1 MYSTMECNNSSGKD
15 MRDTCRWYRS
25 EKHWSRLNARTRCI
39 IIIQPNCSVH
49 TTMSRA
55 SRSVSGPPTTTTTTV
70 TAADFE
76 LWTRAPQITPSDD
89 HTNSTSTRSP
99 SLYDSHIPDVL
110 QPKTIL
116 LGKSQ
121 YQLASAQDH
130 YFSKLLEQP
139 DVLNKVSGGVRDYLR
154 LQWRRDLQY
163 IRRLRVWNEN
173 SVMDAEKRIAE
184 IVYDLASL
192 VILDLSTDDIK
203 NTGSWIPFVTHSSQE
218 TEAGMLLGLAK
229 DKIIMETDPRNHL
242 ERPPS
247 LPRQLNM
254 DFMQY
259 ILAEECI
266 HSRLGDPMG
275 YLALLLLSLL
285 TQSEPPISLWSNPE
299 CEHCG
304 EFAESHKAR
313 DGFAAVRIPKDCA
326 GGYGLTMSNADDLY
340 AEIHRALRLVV
351 ESRGS
356 SMQVREPMLKI
367 LQSSLVNQQNMLK
380 QFGGLDNL
388 LNIIMVWVNSMHNVF
403 VQACAQ
409 LIRHNLTFAVVS
421 SYNHSWLFQRNRK
434 TAHIVMSPFQQASG
448 EGHIIQRALFFLD
461 AYHDSLDRSQNDVLL
476 DDPYR
481 GVQSEPDQLP
491 DPIVSSSQASE
502 EPEYIWEYEPKKID
516 SEDPENPVS
525 FATDANGNKL
535 RRSKRKKTQ
544 LKRANPGPLSGKPP
558 HPPPHG
564 GGTGGAGTRQGRSRT
579 GTRTTSASMTQR
591 SSSGASSGSS
601 VERARRK
608 V

>member
-1 MYSTMECNNSSGKD
+1 
-15 MRDTCRWYRS
+15 
-25 EKHWSRLNARTRCI
+25 
-39 IIIQPNCSVH
+39 
-49 TTMSRA
+49 MSRA

-266 HSRLGDPMG
+266 HSRLGELPG
-275 YLALLLLSLL
+275 AASALS
-285 TQSEPPISLWSNPE
+285 SHPIGTSN
-299 CEHCG
+299 
-304 EFAESHKAR
+304 
-313 DGFAAVRIPKDCA
+313 I
-326 GGYGLTMSNADDLY
+326 
-340 AEIHRALRLVV
+340 VV
-351 ESRGS
+351 
-356 SMQVREPMLKI
+356 VREPMLKI

-601 VERARRK
+601 VERAR
-608 V
+608 